1 MCAWYEV
8 CVWGRARTM
17 ALCWSAKHDYCVT
30 ITRLFECECVYKCA
44 TPLSFALY
52 EFNWNVLFK
61 FVFNSEHSSTHT
73 PILTQSVCVP
83 TTVAWYMEIH
93 FIFIECITKNLD
105 TFYIRNATVVE
116 AAATAGTSTTSTQKH
131 IETEFQQCDLCDVIQ
146 PFSLFLLTLFVCAL
160 FGAVHKI
167 CFWILFVRFLF
178 FNKFDVSSSPR
189 IRISSWV

>member
-1 MCAWYEV
+1 MRCACE
-8 CVWGRARTM
+8 GERARW
-17 ALCWSAKHDYCVT
+17 LCVEARST
-30 ITRLFECECVYKCA
+30 ITVWRLQGCLNVNVC
-44 TPLSFALY
+44 T
-52 EFNWNVLFK
+52 NVLRLYRLRYT
-61 FVFNSEHSSTHT
+61 NSTETYYSNLFSIPNTHPHTHT
-73 PILTQSVCVP
+73 HILTQSVCVP

-116 AAATAGTSTTSTQKH
+116 AAAAAGTSTTSTQKH